1 MLAKVRRALAITIVA
16 LLVIVIAALG
26 YRAYRQHKTADMLAI
41 NSERSLVEAKF
52 VTVGGI
58 EQWVQ
63 IRGED
68 TNNPVILVVHGG
80 PGMSN
85 IPVTNRSMRPWESN
99 FTVVN
104 WDQRG
109 AGRTYMQGGR
119 SAAPSPTTEQIIQDG
134 IDVAEYVRSRL
145 NKQKIILL
153 GASWGS
159 IVGIEM
165 ARRRP
170 DLFYAYVGTG
180 QIVNMQR
187 NEVVGYKRLME
198 RVRAADDKSA
208 IEQLEKIGPPP
219 YAELSLMG
227 AERQVLMAHPPASE
241 RNVMSS
247 AIRELLTAP
256 GYSLRDAYDV
266 IAAGMDTNHLDR
278 LYVEFMAYDVTSKGT
293 TFELPM
299 FFLQGADD
307 IQTPTEL
314 VVELFPTIVAPKKEL
329 VLIPE
334 GGHLAIGALSETFHQ
349 ELSTRVRPLAIAE
362 ASRAG
367 ARNRDILN

>member
-1 MLAKVRRALAITIVA
+1 MLAKIRRTLATVIVA
-16 LLVIVIAALG
+16 LLVVVVAALG
-26 YRAYRQHKTADMLAI
+26 YRAYLQHKTADMLAI
-41 NSERSLVEAKF
+41 SSERGLVEAKF

-68 TNNPVILVVHGG
+68 TDNPAILVVHGG

-85 IPVTNRSMRPWESN
+85 IPVTNQSMRSWESN
-99 FTVVN
+99 FTIVN

-109 AGRTYMQGGR
+109 AGRTYIQGGR
-119 SAAPSPTTEQIIQDG
+119 SAAPSPTTEQIVQDG

-145 NKQKIILL
+145 HKQKVILL

-159 IVGIEM
+159 IVAIEM

-170 DLFYAYVGTG
+170 DLFFAYVGTG

-208 IEQLEKIGPPP
+208 IEKLEKIGPPP

-247 AIRELLTAP
+247 AIRQLLTAP

-266 IAAGMDTNHLDR
+266 VAAGMDSNHLDR
-278 LYVEFMAYDVTSKGT
+278 LYVEFMAYDVASKGT
-293 TFELPM
+293 TFDLPM
-299 FFLQGADD
+299 FFLQGQDD

-314 VVELFPTIVAPKKEL
+314 VVELFPAIVAPKKEL

-334 GGHLAIGALSETFHQ
+334 GGHMAIGALSATFHQ

-362 ASRAG
+362 AS
-367 ARNRDILN
+367 NKTD